1 MTSKSFLD
9 HTRRPLLIMVLCN
22 LILWQTVNSFRM
34 MSSPF
39 RLSSILRMEGN
50 DGANNEIDGPD
61 YIEEG
66 DANIGLT
73 ATISMEP
80 TERKELWKSVS
91 KMERRAVELLSSE
104 PTENSMDEAIRQL
117 ANSISSKN
125 NDPFIQLSIQYT
137 AALERQDTTEAE
149 RLFSDMKQVGL
160 PPHLVHLID
169 RSAEL
174 KIKEKEQQEELKK
187 QQESGL
193 ASGSGI
199 LDPPE
204 EIDPSST
211 FSDTVTEKVR
221 VKINSFYDP
230 VKSNPS
236 EGRFAFWYKVTI
248 FNEGPEPVQVVARM
262 WEIEKC
268 RGEKEVIRGSGVTG
282 QQPIL
287 APGDSFSY
295 QSMCP
300 LKVFPPK
307 GKRLIGSMSG
317 AFTLVKGNMGQHNFT
332 VKASKVNFILPENAA
347 AGPSDSYNAGLPTKK
362 E

>member
-1 MTSKSFLD
+1 MTSKSFLEC
-9 HTRRPLLIMVLCN
+9 TRRSLLIMTLCN
-22 LILWQTVNSFRM
+22 ILLWQTVISFRM

-39 RLSSILRMEGN
+39 RLSSLLRMQ
-50 DGANNEIDGPD
+50 DAGAANSVDGPD
-61 YIEEG
+61 YVEVG
-66 DANIGLT
+66 DLNASQ
-73 ATISMEP
+73 AVEVVMEP
-80 TERKELWKSVS
+80 SERKELWKSVS

-137 AALERQDTTEAE
+137 AALERQDTAEAE

-160 PPHLVHLID
+160 PPHLVHLIE

-174 KIKEKEQQEELKK
+174 KMKEKEQQEELKT
-187 QQESGL
+187 QAQESAL
-193 ASGSGI
+193 ASTSSGV

-204 EIDPSST
+204 EIDISST
-211 FSDTVTEKVR
+211 FSDTVTEKIR

-236 EGRFAFWYKVTI
+236 EGRFGFWYKVNI
-248 FNEGPEPVQVVARM
+248 LNEGPEPVQVVARM

-268 RGEKEVIRGSGVTG
+268 YGEKEVVRGSGITG

-332 VKASKVNFILPENAA
+332 VKVAKVNFILPQNAET
-347 AGPSDSYNAGLPTKK
+347 GPSDSYNPSPIKRP
-362 E
+362 